1 MEEVIHVVTPH
12 DAQVTISGEPKITDE
27 IARDQGAFI
36 EMLDKHDSVLQRIRF
51 DRLPITIGNSYRCD
65 HIVDGEDG
73 VASQSVTLDHDP
85 AGLLVVR
92 VAENA
97 DAKFWAPGG
106 MTREWTVDPDRAFIV
121 AGERIRVR
129 TRDYA
134 ASRRASAGS
143 AIAWL
148 GGWMTLIAVALAL
161 GVTALQGWIA
171 DIDGDRLAN
180 YVTGAL
186 GVFGLISIWSGIWA
200 VVSRLNGKSSHFLAH
215 LSLTAL
221 AVVAIS
227 TVDFLFDSL
236 AYGLNLPWF
245 SRYGYVVFALCI
257 AILVW
262 CHTRYVV
269 RTRTSSAVVT
279 AFAIGLAVFAM
290 QATTFYNLRGNLA
303 SSLTMNEMRPPAWR
317 LANGSGVEEFFTNSA
332 KLEKLAEDSKPEKPE
347 GFDFS
352 QYGE

>member
-97 DAKFWAPGG
+97 NAKFWAPGG

-148 GGWMTLIAVALAL
+148 GGWMTLIAVAL
-161 GVTALQGWIA
+161 
-171 DIDGDRLAN
+171 
-180 YVTGAL
+180 AL

-279 AFAIGLAVFAM
+279 AFAIGLAVLAM